1 MQIMIQLGVIFILAL
16 AGLLAAIRMKMPPV
30 IGIIIIGVLIG
41 PNFLGLVQSD
51 EVIGTFSS
59 IGAVLL
65 LFIIG
70 IEFSLSKIIKFGIRA
85 LMFAIFKLSFVFLAI
100 YALSG
105 IFGLSIFECVLL
117 GIIFSFSSTTLFAKL
132 VEKYKTDYK
141 SDIPLLYAL
150 LIIEDIIA
158 VLALAV
164 LPSATGLGTLYLD
177 DIIISMAKSLAMLLL
192 FFLIFRLVVRQLF
205 EYTAFHSTEVLL
217 FTSLSVCAV
226 FVFMATFLGF
236 EASIGA
242 FLAGSLMAS
251 LKEFERIEKMM
262 LPFGLFF
269 SSFFFLSI
277 GMSVDI
283 SNMGI
288 MMALMVVVFL
298 AISMAAKFISVGAFS
313 YIFGSSMQ
321 TSVFSGVSMITAS
334 EFSLLIAKNMSTAVS
349 FDIMSLTAI
358 AVFAS
363 AIVSAITMGKIPQL
377 SSFIDKT
384 ISFKIRG
391 RMRNI
396 STYLNIVTREF
407 EPKGAFFSL
416 FVDRS
421 KIVLA
426 YAAVLFIANGTILV
440 LDSWVG
446 ALGFA
451 PLAELPS
458 ITLKTIMQLVISSI
472 IVFKMIESIEHILD
486 GFINTFNRIDKKNI
500 EMDRRIAYTSLIVVS
515 LVGASVFIP
524 FVLSMVNLSSMIFT
538 AIQLILLAAAAVLII
553 DILLTANKMVERGI
567 VKKIRYSRAKNKNFI
582 LDIVALPKL

>member
-538 AIQLILLAAAAVLII
+538 AIQLILLAAAEVLII